1 MIWAFDHFHEG
12 SINAGLF
19 GLSDLRV
26 VQTQAILY
34 GVNKESDPT
43 YNDLRN
49 RTMNFKID
57 SKSTAD
63 NVI

>member
-1 MIWAFDHFHEG
+1 MIWAFDHFHEV

-26 VQTQAILY
+26 VQTQATF

-43 YNDLRN
+43 
-49 RTMNFKID
+49 
-57 SKSTAD
+57 
-63 NVI
+63 